1 MSLKTASQNRVSNF
15 TFTNSRSGGGGI
27 GAGSVVITSIII
39 TDSNFNNLD
48 DTAVATTNSY
58 IRIVGTGFSSSANV
72 FVSGS
77 KVISNNVTYVNS
89 TELRVALP
97 TASGYGNT
105 NIFVFNPD
113 NSGAIW
119 APGLLI
125 SGTPDFLQQSYTTST
140 PLSVSVQ
147 LLATGDVPLTYQ
159 LQSGSTL
166 PAGLTISSSGLI
178 SGSTVD
184 GVYQFTV
191 VVSDAQLQSFQ
202 STITLTVTSTDEYF
216 NRTVLAINADTD
228 TFVRDAS
235 NNNFAITVN
244 GDTKPYAFS
253 PYNTNW
259 SNLFDGTGDYLS
271 IAANSSINLGTGDFT
286 VEAWIYAT
294 VATQQQYGCILANHV
309 TNGWYVAFNA
319 SNQIYWSNH
328 TTVAATS
335 STAITPFKWIHVAVT
350 RSGTSLKIFQDGVEV
365 ASATN
370 STAYGDSAAALLV
383 GQNGTGNYFTGYVSN
398 ARVLKGTALYTS
410 AFTPP
415 AQQLTAITNTSVL
428 TCQSNRLI
436 DNSTNNLAIT
446 KYGDTKVTTFGPFTE
461 TDTTTGSGY
470 FDGTGDYLTLLNN
483 SAFDLGSG
491 DATIEA
497 WIYPTTSGQTC
508 GIFDKRSSGANYSQ
522 FPQIALT
529 SGAFIAYVSYTGSS
543 WAGTING
550 ATPTVNA
557 WTHVAFVRNGNTWTL
572 YVNGSVSGTPFTAA
586 GSVYTSTDSLVI
598 GASTTAG
605 VNPFTGYITNA
616 RIIKGTA
623 VYTSAFTPPTAPL
636 TVIANTSLL
645 TLQNRQPVNNHTFID
660 QSGLN
665 NIVTK
670 SGNPSQGSFSPYSPA
685 GWSNYFD
692 GSGDYLTT
700 SSATLMDVTSASQTF
715 TIETWIYPSGINT
728 SGPENYRFT
737 SILSKG
743 VVYLSFG
750 YTSTGVLRWYTYNGS
765 ENYINSPSGTIQN
778 NTWQHVAIVSNSG
791 AITLYVN
798 GVSVATGSLVAPNG
812 GTGVSPKIGAG
823 DTAAA
828 ADFLKGYVSNLRVT
842 SSAVYT
848 SAFTPSIAPLTA
860 ITNTSL
866 LTCQSNRLIDNST
879 NNFTL
884 TRNGDVRVANF
895 SPFKPSAIYSPTTH
909 GGSAYFDG
917 SDYLQTNS
925 TDSGLIRTGPFTI
938 ELWVYPLSLNT
949 NLLSRF
955 YWQTGDN
962 GGWTL
967 STNSSGFVTFSYS
980 TGAWNTLGGVTATTN
995 PVVINQWNHIAVTRD
1010 TSNTLRIFVNG
1021 NSAVTPITLAQS
1033 LDTVAVQQAAVQSR
1047 TFRVA
1052 VSGLGDGAL
1061 SGYYTGYI
1069 SSVKIQTGVAK
1080 YTANSIPALQTFSNE
1095 SGINY
1100 LSNMNTIG
1108 IFDNSSRNF
1117 IETVGD
1123 AKIRTDIKK
1132 YGTGSMYFDGTGDYL
1147 VLTGNVDNFV
1157 FGVGDFTIEFWLYLN
1172 ANQTS
1177 IVYDQR
1183 ASGAQ
1188 GLYPELYINT
1198 NSIRFYT
1205 NSADRIVG
1213 ATLNN
1218 QQWYH
1223 IALARSGTA
1232 TKLFV
1237 NGTQSGSTYT
1247 DSNNYINGTNRPVIG
1262 ASASSLGSDP
1272 FNGYIDDLR
1281 ITKGVARYTTNF
1293 NAPTSTF
1300 LTQ

>member
-1 MSLKTASQNRVSNF
+1 MSLRTTSRNRVSNF
-15 TFTNSRSGGGGI
+15 TFTNSQSGGG
-27 GAGSVVITSIII
+27 SVGTSSVSITSIVV

-48 DTAVATTNSY
+48 DTAIATSNSY
-58 IRIVGTGFSSSANV
+58 IKIIGSGFNSSANIWV
-72 FVSGS
+72 AGTKLSSG
-77 KVISNNVTYVNS
+77 VTYVNS
-89 TELRVALP
+89 TEIRVTMPAVSL
-97 TASGYGNT
+97 GNT

-119 APGLLI
+119 APGLLV
-125 SGTPDFLQQSYTTST
+125 SGTPEFSQTAYTSST
-140 PLSVSVQ
+140 PLEVSIQ
-147 LLATGDVPLTYQ
+147 LLATGDATLTYA
-159 LQSGSTL
+159 LQAGSSLPGTL
-166 PAGLTISSSGLI
+166 TLSSSGLI
-178 SGSTVD
+178 SGATVD

-191 VVSDAQLQSFQ
+191 IVSDAQLQSFQ
-202 STITLTVTSTDEYF
+202 QQITLTISSADANF
-216 NRTVLAINADTD
+216 KSTVLVINADTN

-235 NNNFAITVN
+235 SNNFAVTIN
-244 GDTKPYAFS
+244 GDTKPSVFS

-259 SNLFDGTGDYLS
+259 SNLFDGSGDYLS

-383 GQNGTGNYFTGYVSN
+383 GQNGVGNYFTGYISN

-415 AQQLTAITNTSVL
+415 TQQLTAITNTSVL

-446 KYGDTKVTTFGPFTE
+446 KYGDVKVTAFGPFTE
-461 TDTTTGSGY
+461 TDTTTGSSY
-470 FDGTGDYLTLLNN
+470 FDGTGDYLTVPNNNDFNLPGDFTLEFWINNN
-483 SAFDLGSG
+483 SV
-491 DATIEA
+491 
-497 WIYPTTSGQTC
+497 
-508 GIFDKRSSGANYSQ
+508 SSSPNY
-522 FPQIALT
+522 IC
-529 SGAFIAYVSYTGSS
+529 VGSS
-543 WAGTING
+543 SATNNGLLIYYSNG
-550 ATPTVNA
+550 ATSLRIYSNGAALIAGPSLINNVWYHIA
-557 WTHVAFVRNGNTWTL
+557 LVRSGSGSNNLKL
-572 YVNGSVSGTPFTAA
+572 YVNGVSAGQATSTTTFTGVA
-586 GSVYTSTDSLVI
+586 GNGVAIGSEYTSSHSIINNYYMSDV
-598 GASTTAG
+598 
-605 VNPFTGYITNA
+605 
-616 RIIKGTA
+616 RIVKGTA
-623 VYTSAFTPPTAPL
+623 VYTSAFTPPTVAL
-636 TVIANTSLL
+636 TAVANTSLL
-645 TLQNRQPVNNHTFID
+645 TLQTRQPVNNHTFID
-660 QSGLN
+660 ESGLN
-665 NIVTK
+665 NIVTRN
-670 SGNPSQGSFSPYSPA
+670 GNPSQGSSSPFSPA
-685 GWSNYFD
+685 GWSNYLD
-692 GSGDYLTT
+692 GTGDYLSIPT
-700 SSATLMDVTSASQTF
+700 SNSLMHQIGNWTY
-715 TIETWIYPSGINT
+715 EGWIYWNSMPTTGYQNI
-728 SGPENYRFT
+728 
-737 SILSKG
+737 
-743 VVYLSFG
+743 FG
-750 YTSTGVLRWYTYNGS
+750 QGAGGQSSYGLTAYNGS
-765 ENYINSPSGTIQN
+765 SWSAPYKFVVNQANIGNRITGTTTLVAG
-778 NTWQHVAIVSNSG
+778 TWYHFAVVRNSG
-791 AITLYVN
+791 IVTLYVN
-798 GVSVATGSLVAPNG
+798 GTAEGTFSDSTDYAFGGNAFTIGNSSNG
-812 GTGVSPKIGAG
+812 YI
-823 DTAAA
+823 
-828 ADFLKGYVSNLRVT
+828 SNFRFNR
-842 SSAVYT
+842 SAVYT
-848 SAFTPSIAPLTA
+848 SNFTPSTTALAAIA
-860 ITNTSL
+860 NTSL
-866 LTCQSNRLIDNST
+866 LTCQSNRLIDNS
-879 NNFTL
+879 NNAFTI
-884 TRNGDVRVANF
+884 TRNGDTRVVNF
-895 SPFKPSAIYSPTTH
+895 SPFAPTVPYSLVTH

-949 NLLSRF
+949 TLLSRF

-962 GGWTL
+962 GGWVL
-967 STNSSGFVTFSYS
+967 ATNSSGFVTFSYS
-980 TGAWNTLGGVTATTN
+980 TGAWNGLGGVTATTN

-1033 LDTVAVQQAAVQSR
+1033 LDTVAVQQAGVQPR

-1100 LSNMNTIG
+1100 LSNMNTMG
-1108 IFDNSSRNF
+1108 IVDVSSRNVL
-1117 IETVGD
+1117 ETVGD
-1123 AKIRTDIKK
+1123 AKIRTDVKK

-1198 NSIRFYT
+1198 NSIRYYT

-1213 ATLNN
+1213 STLNN

-1281 ITKGVARYTTNF
+1281 ITKGVARYTANF
-1293 NAPTSTF
+1293 TPPTSTI

>member
-1 MSLKTASQNRVSNF
+1 MGASNF
-15 TFTNSRSGGGGI
+15 TIEGWFYPLNYSS
-27 GAGSVVITSIII
+27 SDKVIMVHRPVT
-39 TDSNFNNLD
+39 
-48 DTAVATTNSY
+48 TARGFVL
-58 IRIVGTGFSSSANV
+58 GFSQTTGTPYLLAGDTDNASWNLSLTGSTAATLNAWNHVAYTRNSSTWNIWLNGVSVASGTASFTVDDSSTVYLFAGADGSSA
-72 FVSGS
+72 
-77 KVISNNVTYVNS
+77 
-89 TELRVALP
+89 
-97 TASGYGNT
+97 
-105 NIFVFNPD
+105 
-113 NSGAIW
+113 
-119 APGLLI
+119 
-125 SGTPDFLQQSYTTST
+125 
-140 PLSVSVQ
+140 
-147 LLATGDVPLTYQ
+147 
-159 LQSGSTL
+159 
-166 PAGLTISSSGLI
+166 
-178 SGSTVD
+178 
-184 GVYQFTV
+184 
-191 VVSDAQLQSFQ
+191 
-202 STITLTVTSTDEYF
+202 
-216 NRTVLAINADTD
+216 
-228 TFVRDAS
+228 
-235 NNNFAITVN
+235 
-244 GDTKPYAFS
+244 
-253 PYNTNW
+253 
-259 SNLFDGTGDYLS
+259 
-271 IAANSSINLGTGDFT
+271 
-286 VEAWIYAT
+286 
-294 VATQQQYGCILANHV
+294 
-309 TNGWYVAFNA
+309 
-319 SNQIYWSNH
+319 
-328 TTVAATS
+328 
-335 STAITPFKWIHVAVT
+335 
-350 RSGTSLKIFQDGVEV
+350 
-365 ASATN
+365 
-370 STAYGDSAAALLV
+370 
-383 GQNGTGNYFTGYVSN
+383 FTGYISN
-398 ARVLKGTALYTS
+398 FRMVKGTALYTS
-410 AFTPP
+410 
-415 AQQLTAITNTSVL
+415 N
-428 TCQSNRLI
+428 
-436 DNSTNNLAIT
+436 
-446 KYGDTKVTTFGPFTE
+446 
-461 TDTTTGSGY
+461 
-470 FDGTGDYLTLLNN
+470 
-483 SAFDLGSG
+483 
-491 DATIEA
+491 
-497 WIYPTTSGQTC
+497 
-508 GIFDKRSSGANYSQ
+508 
-522 FPQIALT
+522 
-529 SGAFIAYVSYTGSS
+529 
-543 WAGTING
+543 
-550 ATPTVNA
+550 
-557 WTHVAFVRNGNTWTL
+557 
-572 YVNGSVSGTPFTAA
+572 
-586 GSVYTSTDSLVI
+586 
-598 GASTTAG
+598 
-605 VNPFTGYITNA
+605 
-616 RIIKGTA
+616 
-623 VYTSAFTPPTAPL
+623 FTPPTA
-636 TVIANTSLL
+636 
-645 TLQNRQPVNNHTFID
+645 
-660 QSGLN
+660 
-665 NIVTK
+665 
-670 SGNPSQGSFSPYSPA
+670 
-685 GWSNYFD
+685 
-692 GSGDYLTT
+692 
-700 SSATLMDVTSASQTF
+700 
-715 TIETWIYPSGINT
+715 E
-728 SGPENYRFT
+728 
-737 SILSKG
+737 
-743 VVYLSFG
+743 
-750 YTSTGVLRWYTYNGS
+750 
-765 ENYINSPSGTIQN
+765 
-778 NTWQHVAIVSNSG
+778 
-791 AITLYVN
+791 
-798 GVSVATGSLVAPNG
+798 
-812 GTGVSPKIGAG
+812 
-823 DTAAA
+823 
-828 ADFLKGYVSNLRVT
+828 
-842 SSAVYT
+842 
-848 SAFTPSIAPLTA
+848 LTA
-860 ITNTSL
+860 VANTSL
-866 LTCQSNRLIDNST
+866 LTCQSNRFIDNST
-879 NNFTL
+879 NNFTI
-884 TRNGDVRVANF
+884 TRNGDTKVVNF

-962 GGWTL
+962 GGWVL
-967 STNSSGFVTFSYS
+967 ATNSSGFVTFSYS
-980 TGAWNTLGGVTATTN
+980 TGAWNTLGGLTATTN

-1293 NAPTSTF
+1293 NAPTLTF

>member
-1 MSLKTASQNRVSNF
+1 MSLRTTSRNRVSNF
-15 TFTNSRSGGGGI
+15 TFTNSQSGGG
-27 GAGSVVITSIII
+27 SVGTSSVSITSIVV

-48 DTAVATTNSY
+48 DTAIATSNSY
-58 IRIVGTGFSSSANV
+58 IKIIGSGFNSSANIWV
-72 FVSGS
+72 AGTKLSSG
-77 KVISNNVTYVNS
+77 VTYVNS
-89 TELRVALP
+89 TEIRVTMPAVSL
-97 TASGYGNT
+97 GNT

-119 APGLLI
+119 APGLLV
-125 SGTPDFLQQSYTTST
+125 SGTPEFSQTAYTSST
-140 PLSVSVQ
+140 PLEVSIQ
-147 LLATGDVPLTYQ
+147 LLATGDATLTYA
-159 LQSGSTL
+159 LQAGSSLPGTL
-166 PAGLTISSSGLI
+166 TLSSSGLI
-178 SGSTVD
+178 SGATVD

-191 VVSDAQLQSFQ
+191 IVSDAQLQSFQ
-202 STITLTVTSTDEYF
+202 QQITLTISSADANF
-216 NRTVLAINADTD
+216 KSTVLVINADTN

-235 NNNFAITVN
+235 SNNFAVTIN
-244 GDTKPYAFS
+244 GDTKPSVFS

-259 SNLFDGTGDYLS
+259 SNLFDGSGDYLS

-383 GQNGTGNYFTGYVSN
+383 GQNGVGNYFTGYISN

-415 AQQLTAITNTSVL
+415 TQQLTAITNTSVL

-446 KYGDTKVTTFGPFTE
+446 KYGDVKVTAFGPFTE
-461 TDTTTGSGY
+461 TDTTTGSSY
-470 FDGTGDYLTLLNN
+470 FDGTGDYLTVPNNNDFNLPGDFTLEFWINNN
-483 SAFDLGSG
+483 SV
-491 DATIEA
+491 
-497 WIYPTTSGQTC
+497 
-508 GIFDKRSSGANYSQ
+508 SSSPNY
-522 FPQIALT
+522 IC
-529 SGAFIAYVSYTGSS
+529 VGSS
-543 WAGTING
+543 SATNNGLLIYYSNG
-550 ATPTVNA
+550 ATSLRIYSNGAALIAGPSLINNVWYHIA
-557 WTHVAFVRNGNTWTL
+557 LVRSGSGSNNLKL
-572 YVNGSVSGTPFTAA
+572 YVNGVSAGQATSTTTFTGVA
-586 GSVYTSTDSLVI
+586 GNGVAIGSEYTSSHSIINNYYMSDV
-598 GASTTAG
+598 
-605 VNPFTGYITNA
+605 
-616 RIIKGTA
+616 RIVKGTA
-623 VYTSAFTPPTAPL
+623 VYTSAFTPPTVAL
-636 TVIANTSLL
+636 TAVANTSLL
-645 TLQNRQPVNNHTFID
+645 TLQTRQPVNNHTFID
-660 QSGLN
+660 ESGLN
-665 NIVTK
+665 NIVTRN
-670 SGNPSQGSFSPYSPA
+670 GNPSQGSSSPFSPA
-685 GWSNYFD
+685 GWSNYLD
-692 GSGDYLTT
+692 GTGDYLSIPT
-700 SSATLMDVTSASQTF
+700 SNSLMHQIGNWTY
-715 TIETWIYPSGINT
+715 EGWIYWNSMPTTGYQNI
-728 SGPENYRFT
+728 
-737 SILSKG
+737 
-743 VVYLSFG
+743 FG
-750 YTSTGVLRWYTYNGS
+750 QGAAGQSSYGLTAYNGS
-765 ENYINSPSGTIQN
+765 SWSAPYKFVVNQANIGNRITGTTTLVAG
-778 NTWQHVAIVSNSG
+778 TWYHFAVVRNSG
-791 AITLYVN
+791 IVTLYVN
-798 GVSVATGSLVAPNG
+798 GTAEGTFSDSTDYAFGGNAFMIGNSSNG
-812 GTGVSPKIGAG
+812 YI
-823 DTAAA
+823 
-828 ADFLKGYVSNLRVT
+828 SNFRFNR
-842 SSAVYT
+842 SAVYT
-848 SAFTPSIAPLTA
+848 SNFTPSTTALAAIA
-860 ITNTSL
+860 NTSL
-866 LTCQSNRLIDNST
+866 LTCQSNRLIDNS
-879 NNFTL
+879 NNAFTI
-884 TRNGDVRVANF
+884 TRNGDTRVVNF
-895 SPFKPSAIYSPTTH
+895 SPFAPTVPYSLVTH

-949 NLLSRF
+949 TLLSRF

-962 GGWTL
+962 GGWVL
-967 STNSSGFVTFSYS
+967 ATNSSGFVTFSYS
-980 TGAWNTLGGVTATTN
+980 TGAWNGLGGVTATTN

-1033 LDTVAVQQAAVQSR
+1033 LDTVAVQQAGVQPR

-1100 LSNMNTIG
+1100 LSNMNTMG
-1108 IFDNSSRNF
+1108 IVDVSSRNVL
-1117 IETVGD
+1117 ETVGD
-1123 AKIRTDIKK
+1123 AKIRTDVKK

-1198 NSIRFYT
+1198 NSIRYYT

-1213 ATLNN
+1213 STLNN

-1281 ITKGVARYTTNF
+1281 ITKGVARYTANF
-1293 NAPTSTF
+1293 TPPTSTI

>member
-1 MSLKTASQNRVSNF
+1 MSLRTTSRNRVSNF
-15 TFTNSRSGGGGI
+15 TFTNSQSGGG
-27 GAGSVVITSIII
+27 SVGTSSVSITSIVV

-48 DTAVATTNSY
+48 DTAIATSNSY
-58 IRIVGTGFSSSANV
+58 IKIIGSGFNSSANIWV
-72 FVSGS
+72 AGTKLSSG
-77 KVISNNVTYVNS
+77 VTYVNS
-89 TELRVALP
+89 TEIRVTMPAVSL
-97 TASGYGNT
+97 GNT

-119 APGLLI
+119 APGLLV
-125 SGTPDFLQQSYTTST
+125 SGTPEFSQTAYTSST
-140 PLSVSVQ
+140 PLEVSIQ
-147 LLATGDVPLTYQ
+147 LLATGDATLTYA
-159 LQSGSTL
+159 LQAGSSLPGTL
-166 PAGLTISSSGLI
+166 TLSSSGLI
-178 SGSTVD
+178 SGATVD

-191 VVSDAQLQSFQ
+191 IVSDAQLQSFQ
-202 STITLTVTSTDEYF
+202 QQITLTISSADANF
-216 NRTVLAINADTD
+216 KSTVLVINADTN

-235 NNNFAITVN
+235 SNNFAVTIN
-244 GDTKPYAFS
+244 GDTKPSVFS

-259 SNLFDGTGDYLS
+259 SNLFDGSGDYLS

-383 GQNGTGNYFTGYVSN
+383 GQNGVGNYFTGYVSN

-415 AQQLTAITNTSVL
+415 TQQLTAITNTSVL

-446 KYGDTKVTTFGPFTE
+446 KYGDVKVTAFGPFTE
-461 TDTTTGSGY
+461 TDTTTGSSY
-470 FDGTGDYLTLLNN
+470 FDGTGDYLTVPNNNDFNLPGDFTLEFWINNN
-483 SAFDLGSG
+483 SV
-491 DATIEA
+491 
-497 WIYPTTSGQTC
+497 
-508 GIFDKRSSGANYSQ
+508 SSSPNY
-522 FPQIALT
+522 IC
-529 SGAFIAYVSYTGSS
+529 IGSS
-543 WAGTING
+543 SATNNGLLIYYSNG
-550 ATPTVNA
+550 ATSLRIYSNGAALIAGPSLINNVWYHIA
-557 WTHVAFVRNGNTWTL
+557 LVRSGSGSNNLKL
-572 YVNGSVSGTPFTAA
+572 YVNGVSAGQATSTTTFTGVA
-586 GSVYTSTDSLVI
+586 GNGVAIGSEYTSSHSIINNYYMSDV
-598 GASTTAG
+598 
-605 VNPFTGYITNA
+605 
-616 RIIKGTA
+616 RIVKGTA
-623 VYTSAFTPPTAPL
+623 VYTSAFTPPTVAL
-636 TVIANTSLL
+636 TAVANTSLL
-645 TLQNRQPVNNHTFID
+645 TLQTRQPVNNHTFID
-660 QSGLN
+660 ESGLN
-665 NIVTK
+665 NIVTRN
-670 SGNPSQGSFSPYSPA
+670 GNPSQGSSSPFSPA
-685 GWSNYFD
+685 GWSNYLD
-692 GSGDYLTT
+692 GTGDYLSIPT
-700 SSATLMDVTSASQTF
+700 SNSLMHQIGNWTY
-715 TIETWIYPSGINT
+715 EGWIYWNSMPTTGYQNI
-728 SGPENYRFT
+728 
-737 SILSKG
+737 
-743 VVYLSFG
+743 FG
-750 YTSTGVLRWYTYNGS
+750 QGAAGQSSYGLTAYNGS
-765 ENYINSPSGTIQN
+765 SWSAPYKFVVNQANIGNRITGTTTLVAG
-778 NTWQHVAIVSNSG
+778 TWYHFAVVRNSG
-791 AITLYVN
+791 IVTLYVN
-798 GVSVATGSLVAPNG
+798 GTAEGTFSDSTDYAFGGNAFMIGNSSNG
-812 GTGVSPKIGAG
+812 YI
-823 DTAAA
+823 
-828 ADFLKGYVSNLRVT
+828 SNFRFNR
-842 SSAVYT
+842 SAVYT
-848 SAFTPSIAPLTA
+848 SNFTPSTTALAAIA
-860 ITNTSL
+860 NTSL
-866 LTCQSNRLIDNST
+866 LTCQSNRLIDNS
-879 NNFTL
+879 NNAFTI
-884 TRNGDVRVANF
+884 TRNGDTRVVNF
-895 SPFKPSAIYSPTTH
+895 SPFAPTVPYSLVTH

-962 GGWTL
+962 GGWVL
-967 STNSSGFVTFSYS
+967 ATNSSGFVTFSYS
-980 TGAWNTLGGVTATTN
+980 TGAWNGLGGVTATTN

-1033 LDTVAVQQAAVQSR
+1033 LDTVAVQQAGVQPR

-1100 LSNMNTIG
+1100 LSNMNTMG
-1108 IFDNSSRNF
+1108 IVDVSSRNVL
-1117 IETVGD
+1117 ETVGD
-1123 AKIRTDIKK
+1123 AKIRTDVKK

-1198 NSIRFYT
+1198 NSIRYYT

-1213 ATLNN
+1213 STLNN

-1281 ITKGVARYTTNF
+1281 ITKGVARYTANF
-1293 NAPTSTF
+1293 TPPTSTI

>member
-1 MSLKTASQNRVSNF
+1 MSLRTTSRNRVSNF
-15 TFTNSRSGGGGI
+15 TFTNSQSGGG
-27 GAGSVVITSIII
+27 SVGTSSVSITSIVV

-48 DTAVATTNSY
+48 DTAIATSNSY
-58 IRIVGTGFSSSANV
+58 IKIIGSGFNSSANIWV
-72 FVSGS
+72 AGTKLSSG
-77 KVISNNVTYVNS
+77 VTYVNS
-89 TELRVALP
+89 TEIRVTMPAVSL
-97 TASGYGNT
+97 GNT

-119 APGLLI
+119 APGLLV
-125 SGTPDFLQQSYTTST
+125 SGTPEFSQTAYTSST
-140 PLSVSVQ
+140 PLEVSIQ
-147 LLATGDVPLTYQ
+147 LLATGDATLTYA
-159 LQSGSTL
+159 LQAGSSLPGTL
-166 PAGLTISSSGLI
+166 TLSSSGLI
-178 SGSTVD
+178 SGATVD

-191 VVSDAQLQSFQ
+191 IVSDAQLQSFQ
-202 STITLTVTSTDEYF
+202 QQITLTISSADANF
-216 NRTVLAINADTD
+216 KSTVLVINADTN

-235 NNNFAITVN
+235 SNNFAVTIN
-244 GDTKPYAFS
+244 GDTKPSVFS

-259 SNLFDGTGDYLS
+259 SNLFDGSGDYLS

-383 GQNGTGNYFTGYVSN
+383 GQNGVGNYFTGYVSN

-415 AQQLTAITNTSVL
+415 TQQLTAITNTSVL

-446 KYGDTKVTTFGPFTE
+446 KNGDTKVTAFGPFTE
-461 TDTTTGSGY
+461 TDTTTGSSY
-470 FDGTGDYLTLLNN
+470 FDGTGDYLTVPNNNDFNLPGDFTLEFWINNN
-483 SAFDLGSG
+483 SV
-491 DATIEA
+491 
-497 WIYPTTSGQTC
+497 
-508 GIFDKRSSGANYSQ
+508 SSSPNY
-522 FPQIALT
+522 IC
-529 SGAFIAYVSYTGSS
+529 VGSS
-543 WAGTING
+543 SATNNGLLIYYSNG
-550 ATPTVNA
+550 ATSLRIYSNGAALIAGPSLINNVWYHIA
-557 WTHVAFVRNGNTWTL
+557 LVRSGSGSNNLKL
-572 YVNGSVSGTPFTAA
+572 YVNGVSAGQATSTTTFTGVA
-586 GSVYTSTDSLVI
+586 GNGVAIGSEYTSSHSIINNYYMSDV
-598 GASTTAG
+598 
-605 VNPFTGYITNA
+605 
-616 RIIKGTA
+616 RIVKGTA
-623 VYTSAFTPPTAPL
+623 VYTSAFTPPTVAL
-636 TVIANTSLL
+636 TAVANTSLL
-645 TLQNRQPVNNHTFID
+645 TLQTRQPVNNHTFID
-660 QSGLN
+660 ESGLN
-665 NIVTK
+665 NIVTRN
-670 SGNPSQGSFSPYSPA
+670 GNPSQGSSSPFSPA

-692 GSGDYLTT
+692 GSGDYLSIPT
-700 SSATLMDVTSASQTF
+700 SNSLMHQIGNWTY
-715 TIETWIYPSGINT
+715 EGWIYWNSMPTTGYQNI
-728 SGPENYRFT
+728 
-737 SILSKG
+737 
-743 VVYLSFG
+743 FG
-750 YTSTGVLRWYTYNGS
+750 QGAAGQSSYGLTAYNGS
-765 ENYINSPSGTIQN
+765 SWSAPYKFVVNQANIGNRITGTTTLVAG
-778 NTWQHVAIVSNSG
+778 TWYHFAVVRNSG
-791 AITLYVN
+791 IVTLYVN
-798 GVSVATGSLVAPNG
+798 GTAEGTFSDSTDYAFGGNAFTIGNSSNG
-812 GTGVSPKIGAG
+812 YI
-823 DTAAA
+823 
-828 ADFLKGYVSNLRVT
+828 SNFRFNR
-842 SSAVYT
+842 SAVYT
-848 SAFTPSIAPLTA
+848 SNFTPPTSALTA
-860 ITNTSL
+860 VANTSL
-866 LTCQSNRLIDNST
+866 LTCQSNRFIDNS
-879 NNFTL
+879 NNAFTI
-884 TRNGDVRVANF
+884 TRNGDTRVVNF
-895 SPFKPSAIYSPTTH
+895 SPFAPTVPYSLVTH

-962 GGWTL
+962 GGWVL
-967 STNSSGFVTFSYS
+967 ATNSSGFVTFSYS
-980 TGAWNTLGGVTATTN
+980 TGAWNGLGGVTATTN

-1033 LDTVAVQQAAVQSR
+1033 LDTVAVQQAGVQPR

-1100 LSNMNTIG
+1100 LSNMNTMG
-1108 IFDNSSRNF
+1108 IVDVSSRNVL
-1117 IETVGD
+1117 ETVGD
-1123 AKIRTDIKK
+1123 AKIRTDVKK

-1198 NSIRFYT
+1198 NSIRYYT

-1213 ATLNN
+1213 STLNN

-1281 ITKGVARYTTNF
+1281 ITKGVARYTANF
-1293 NAPTSTF
+1293 TPPTSTI

>member
-1 MSLKTASQNRVSNF
+1 MSLRTTSRNRVSNF
-15 TFTNSRSGGGGI
+15 TFTNSQSGGG
-27 GAGSVVITSIII
+27 SVGTSSVSITSIVV

-48 DTAVATTNSY
+48 DTAIATSNSY
-58 IRIVGTGFSSSANV
+58 IKIIGSGFNSSANIWV
-72 FVSGS
+72 AGTKLSSG
-77 KVISNNVTYVNS
+77 VTYVNS
-89 TELRVALP
+89 TEIRVTMPAVSL
-97 TASGYGNT
+97 GNT

-119 APGLLI
+119 APGLLV
-125 SGTPDFLQQSYTTST
+125 SGTPEFSQTAYTSST
-140 PLSVSVQ
+140 PLEVSIQ
-147 LLATGDVPLTYQ
+147 LLATGDATLTYA
-159 LQSGSTL
+159 LQAGSSLPGTL
-166 PAGLTISSSGLI
+166 TLSSSGLI
-178 SGSTVD
+178 SGATVD

-191 VVSDAQLQSFQ
+191 IVSDAQLQSFQ
-202 STITLTVTSTDEYF
+202 QQITLTISSADANF
-216 NRTVLAINADTD
+216 KSTVLVINADTN

-235 NNNFAITVN
+235 SNNFAVTIN
-244 GDTKPYAFS
+244 GDTKPSVFS

-259 SNLFDGTGDYLS
+259 SNLFDGSGDYLS

-383 GQNGTGNYFTGYVSN
+383 GQNGVGNYFTGYISN

-415 AQQLTAITNTSVL
+415 TQQLTAITNTSVL

-446 KYGDTKVTTFGPFTE
+446 KNGDTKVTAFGPFTE
-461 TDTTTGSGY
+461 TDTTTGSSY
-470 FDGTGDYLTLLNN
+470 FDGTGDYLTVPNNNDFNLPGDFTLEFWINNN
-483 SAFDLGSG
+483 SV
-491 DATIEA
+491 
-497 WIYPTTSGQTC
+497 
-508 GIFDKRSSGANYSQ
+508 SSSPNY
-522 FPQIALT
+522 IC
-529 SGAFIAYVSYTGSS
+529 IGSS
-543 WAGTING
+543 SATNNGLLIYYSNG
-550 ATPTVNA
+550 ATSLRIYSNGAALIAGPSLINNVWYHIA
-557 WTHVAFVRNGNTWTL
+557 LVRSGSGSNNLKL
-572 YVNGSVSGTPFTAA
+572 YVNGVSAGQATSTTTFTGVA
-586 GSVYTSTDSLVI
+586 GNGVAIGSEYTSSHSIINNYYMSDV
-598 GASTTAG
+598 
-605 VNPFTGYITNA
+605 
-616 RIIKGTA
+616 RIVKGTA
-623 VYTSAFTPPTAPL
+623 VYTSAFTPPTVAL
-636 TVIANTSLL
+636 TAVANTSLL
-645 TLQNRQPVNNHTFID
+645 TLQTRQPVNNHTFID
-660 QSGLN
+660 ESGLN
-665 NIVTK
+665 NIVTRN
-670 SGNPSQGSFSPYSPA
+670 GNPSQGSSSPFSPA
-685 GWSNYFD
+685 GWSNYLD
-692 GSGDYLTT
+692 GTGDYLSIPT
-700 SSATLMDVTSASQTF
+700 SNSLMHQIGNWTY
-715 TIETWIYPSGINT
+715 EGWIYWNSMPTTGYQNI
-728 SGPENYRFT
+728 
-737 SILSKG
+737 
-743 VVYLSFG
+743 FG
-750 YTSTGVLRWYTYNGS
+750 QGAAGQSSYGLTAYNGS
-765 ENYINSPSGTIQN
+765 SWSAPYKFVVNQANIGNRITGTTTLVAG
-778 NTWQHVAIVSNSG
+778 TWYHFAVVRNSG
-791 AITLYVN
+791 IVTLYVN
-798 GVSVATGSLVAPNG
+798 GTAEGTFSDSTDYAFGGNAFTIGNSSNG
-812 GTGVSPKIGAG
+812 YI
-823 DTAAA
+823 
-828 ADFLKGYVSNLRVT
+828 SNFRFNR
-842 SSAVYT
+842 SAVYT
-848 SAFTPSIAPLTA
+848 SNFTPSTTALAAIA
-860 ITNTSL
+860 NTSL
-866 LTCQSNRLIDNST
+866 LTCQSNRLIDNS
-879 NNFTL
+879 NNAFTI
-884 TRNGDVRVANF
+884 TRNGDTRVVNF
-895 SPFKPSAIYSPTTH
+895 SPFAPTVPYSLVTH

-949 NLLSRF
+949 TLLSRF

-962 GGWTL
+962 GGWVL
-967 STNSSGFVTFSYS
+967 ATNSSGFVTFSYS
-980 TGAWNTLGGVTATTN
+980 TGAWNGLGGVTATTN

-1033 LDTVAVQQAAVQSR
+1033 LDTVAVQQAGVQPR

-1100 LSNMNTIG
+1100 LSNMNTMG
-1108 IFDNSSRNF
+1108 IVDVSSRNVL
-1117 IETVGD
+1117 ETVGD
-1123 AKIRTDIKK
+1123 AKIRTDVKK

-1198 NSIRFYT
+1198 NSIRYYT

-1213 ATLNN
+1213 STLNN

-1281 ITKGVARYTTNF
+1281 ITKGVARYTANF
-1293 NAPTSTF
+1293 TPPTSTI